1 VISSDLPIRG
11 PDAPQYKLRLFIA
24 GTSPRSRRTIENL
37 KRICDRYLVD
47 RLDLEVV
54 DIYQRPDLAER
65 DQVVA
70 APTLVKLA
78 PAPIRRIIGDLSDE
92 PRVLRAL
99 ELPFEANDYVL

>member
-1 VISSDLPIRG
+1 VRSPDRISG
-11 PDAPQYKLRLFIA
+11 PGAPQYKLRLFIA

-37 KRICDRYLVD
+37 KRICDRYLTD

-78 PAPIRRIIGDLSDE
+78 PTPVRRIIGDLSDE
-92 PRVLRAL
+92 LRVLRAL
-99 ELPFEANDYVL
+99 ELVFEANDNVS